1 MESINDYIPQS
12 PDHNAER
19 LQKLKELFP
28 DLFTVEGKID
38 EKELQK
44 LVNPENIHE
53 TERYEF
59 RWFGKSQAKRNAFT
73 PTNATFIFDE
83 SRSVNPENTENIII
97 EGDNL
102 DSLKLCHLHEQLLP
116 RWFLLPCLF
125 QH

>member
-1 MESINDYIPQS
+1 MLFRSFVYVSQS
-12 PDHNAER
+12 RYHHNAER

-83 SRSVNPENTENIII
+83 NRSVNPENTAIVSRVSFSIN
-97 EGDNL
+97 
-102 DSLKLCHLHEQLLP
+102 STRP
-116 RWFLLPCLF
+116 
-125 QH
+125 